1 MTKHST
7 ACTHTHT
14 HTHTHT
20 MEYYSAIR
28 KKVILSFAI
37 IWMDPE
43 DNMLSKISQAEKD
56 KNCMWN
62 LKIGRKKKLEKYLL

>member
-1 MTKHST
+1 MH
-7 ACTHTHT
+7 AHTHT

-28 KKVILSFAI
+28 KKAILSFAI
-37 IWMDPE
+37 IWMDPH

-56 KNCMWN
+56 KYYMVSFIF
-62 LKIGRKKKLEKYLL
+62 KI

>member
-1 MTKHST
+1 MKQLSV
-7 ACTHTHT
+7 HTHA
-14 HTHTHT
+14 HTDIHMYAHT

-43 DNMLSKISQAEKD
+43 GIMLSKISQADKD
-56 KNCMWN
+56 KNCTVS
-62 LKIGRKKKLEKYLL
+62 LTCGA